1 MFCLFYT
8 SFVVNHMR
16 IRSYTNRTIDLSY
29 IYAIL
34 TQNMCPY
41 NKKTLEF
48 NMFKAVALLFWSIYD
63 VKRFLWLRFSSS
75 VSVFLYICNIFP
87 IGITFNTRPLHFEL
101 QLDYLSSKKMTSDLD
116 RWVKQDYVIL
126 SVDHVDQSIHFG

>member
-8 SFVVNHMR
+8 SFVMNHMR
-16 IRSYTNRTIDLSY
+16 LRSYTNRTIDQSY

-34 TQNMCPY
+34 TQNLCPY
-41 NKKTLEF
+41 NKKDTRVQHVQSRCLVVLKHIWCKEISVIEILV
-48 NMFKAVALLFWSIYD
+48 KCLCFW
-63 VKRFLWLRFSSS
+63 
-75 VSVFLYICNIFP
+75 YICNIFP

-126 SVDHVDQSIHFG
+126 SVDYVDQSIHFG

>member
-8 SFVVNHMR
+8 SFVMNHMR
-16 IRSYTNRTIDLSY
+16 LRSYTNRTIDLSY

-48 NMFKAVALLFWSIYD
+48 NMFKAVALLFWSIWCKEISVIEIL
-63 VKRFLWLRFSSS
+63 VKCLCFW
-75 VSVFLYICNIFP
+75 YICNIFP